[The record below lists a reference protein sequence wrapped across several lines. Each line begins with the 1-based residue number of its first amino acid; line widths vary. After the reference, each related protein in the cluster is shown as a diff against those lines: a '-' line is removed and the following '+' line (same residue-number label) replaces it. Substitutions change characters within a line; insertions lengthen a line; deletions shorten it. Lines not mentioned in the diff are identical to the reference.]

1 MTVGRNHGPRA
12 SGFRRS
18 APRCFRCPPLR
29 PGLCLR
35 FMSETS
41 GRRWPVLAA
50 GFAALATS
58 ASWSQVVAG
67 ASAVVP
73 FASAHPAWA
82 AALGPGVTVL
92 APAPVTAGWS
102 TPGAPVVGF
111 VRAEPT
117 RSPAKLCHYIALPP
131 PYQGKCV
138 AIVGQ
143 ALGGYQTMKNFAI
156 GYVAIHGTEALVGT
170 TYSACFLQGTPKCV
184 TNTNPAAIFSS
195 RKTFKVLWAE
205 TLVSSNSPSNVYT
218 LANCKRIGSKWYVY
232 FGI

>member
-1 MTVGRNHGPRA
+1 MSVAHRRAFRAAVAVTPALLATVLVTLGAWSHVADA
-12 SGFRRS
+12 SGTPK
-18 APRCFRCPPLR
+18 AA
-29 PGLCLR
+29 
-35 FMSETS
+35 ET
-41 GRRWPVLAA
+41 
-50 GFAALATS
+50 
-58 ASWSQVVAG
+58 VAQLKT
-67 ASAVVP
+67 
-73 FASAHPAWA
+73 AHPPWA

-117 RSPAKLCHYIALPP
+117 RNPAKLCQYIALPP

-156 GYVAIHGTEALVGT
+156 GYVAIDGTEALVGT

-195 RKTFKVLWAE
+195 GKTFKVLWAE

-232 FGI
+232 FGT